1 MSLIFPFRLAAALAH
16 QRPLAGFL
24 LTGCLLLAFGP
35 AAGQQ
40 HRAAQGA
47 AVLFFSPAQAAA
59 GEQLIIE
66 LNFAEMQAGGP
77 QYQGQEYPA
86 GQSESGA
93 GPPTADGPW
102 QVERRRQVLRRFAV
116 PVTGRPF
123 GLDTRY
129 GRVQLLPWDK
139 AEIRVEAE
147 LVARSETEA
156 GARQVLDALG
166 VQVLEYDARTGG
178 VAIASQFGPAL
189 RGGSG
194 AGRRFEINYRIW
206 LPRTTPLRVAAAF
219 SEVSIGGDLRGPTDL
234 HVDYGSL
241 RTGRLDGARNRVR
254 VSNGDCAILYARQAS
269 LDMRFARLQLEEGQ
283 IVDLRNNYS
292 DISIGTV
299 NDLTVHSRYGDV
311 ALGQVQSLRGESG
324 YSRISVEHLSEEL
337 NMALNYCPDFE
348 VRDFGPNF
356 RQVTLDGGF
365 STIRLGFA
373 EAPAFHFDVSTEQG
387 QLLVERELVR
397 ILSQATTAR
406 RCDVLG
412 TFGVAE
418 ARTGRAA
425 RPAGRVNVRMRH
437 GTVRFSR

>member
-1 MSLIFPFRLAAALAH
+1 MSFGTGRARRRLMGPLLGLVWLLTVGSAAAQAPGQAVAVAFFAPTPPAGEEFILELTFPARLAGG
-16 QRPLAGFL
+16 QD
-24 LTGCLLLAFGP
+24 P
-35 AAGQQ
+35 A
-40 HRAAQGA
+40 R
-47 AVLFFSPAQAAA
+47 L
-59 GEQLIIE
+59 
-66 LNFAEMQAGGP
+66 
-77 QYQGQEYPA
+77 PA
-86 GQSESGA
+86 GPEQ
-93 GPPTADGPW
+93 PADRRW
-102 QVERRRQVLRRFAV
+102 QVEQRRQVLRRFAV
-116 PVTGRPF
+116 PVAGRPF

-156 GARQVLDALG
+156 GARQVLDALA
-166 VQVLEYDARTGG
+166 VRVLEYDARTGG
-178 VAIASQFGPAL
+178 VAVASQFGPAL

-219 SEVSIGGDLRGPTDL
+219 SEVSIAGDLRGPTDL
-234 HVDYGSL
+234 RVDYGSL
-241 RTGRLDGARNRVR
+241 RTGRLDGAPNQVR

-269 LDMRFARLQLEEGQ
+269 LDMRFARLQLEEGRV
-283 IVDLRNNYS
+283 VDLRNHYS

-299 NDLTVHSRYGDV
+299 GDLTVHSRYGDV
-311 ALGQVQSLRGESG
+311 ALGEVQSLRGESG
-324 YSRISVEHLSEEL
+324 YSRISVERLNEEL
-337 NMALNYCPDFE
+337 NMALSYCPDFE
-348 VRDFGPNF
+348 VRDFGPDF

-373 EAPAFHFDVSTEQG
+373 EAPVFQFDVSTEQG

-397 ILSQATTAR
+397 ILSQVTTAR
-406 RCDVLG
+406 RSDVLG

-418 ARTGRAA
+418 ARAGRGAA
-425 RPAGRVNVRMRH
+425 RPAGKVNVRMRH